1 MILDQNLKQLC
12 RLYYIKTS
20 KKRKRA
26 TLNFEVFR
34 NLFAERL
41 RDMSDNPEEAV
52 FHDNRCFAADR
63 NDVFESV
70 HLPEI
75 PENDARDL
83 NQGFGFRPV
92 FEVVE
97 KIWVVTVRI
106 ATYVH

>member
-1 MILDQNLKQLC
+1 
-12 RLYYIKTS
+12 
-20 KKRKRA
+20 
-26 TLNFEVFR
+26 
-34 NLFAERL
+34 
-41 RDMSDNPEEAV
+41 MSDNPEEAV

-83 NQGFGFRPV
+83 NQGFGFLPV